1 MRIIC
6 DAGHPAHVHL
16 FKNALRELERRGHR
30 YLVTTR
36 AKEVTLELLRKYD
49 MEHVSF
55 GNRYATIHGKAYG
68 MLKFDAKLYSVAK
81 RFNADMFVSHGSMY
95 AAHVASF
102 LNKPHVSTEDT
113 GNMEQIWLYKP
124 FTKVILTSRSFNRDL
139 GMKQV
144 RYDGYHELAYLH
156 PKYFTPDPDVFRMM
170 GMHRGEKYVIM
181 RFVSWRASHDL
192 AHRGVSMHNKKQ
204 AVREFSKYARV
215 YISSETD
222 LDEEL
227 SPYRFSLTPD
237 LMHDAIY
244 YSSLLYGESGT
255 MASESAVLGTPAIFL
270 DDTGRYYTKEQEDK
284 YGLVYN
290 YTESPADQK
299 RSIERGIELLRMK
312 DVKKKFR
319 MKRDRLLREKI
330 DVTAFLVWFIEN
342 YPASHERVRDEF
354 DYESQFREP
363 VE

>member
-6 DAGHPAHVHL
+6 DAGHPAHIHL
-16 FKNALRELERRGHR
+16 FKNTLRELERRGHR

-55 GNRYATIHGKAYG
+55 GHRYTAIYGKAYG
-68 MLKFDAKLYSVAK
+68 MFKFDAKLYSVAR
-81 RFNADMFVSHGSMY
+81 RFNADMFISHGSMY
-95 AAHVASF
+95 AAHVAS
-102 LNKPHVSTEDT
+102 LLHKPHISTEDT

-124 FTKVILTSRSFNRDL
+124 FTKAILTSRCFEQDL
-139 GMKQV
+139 GSKQV

-156 PKYFTPDPDVFRMM
+156 PKHYTPDPDIFRMM
-170 GMHRGEKYVIM
+170 GIRRSEKYVIM

-192 AHRGVSMHNKKQ
+192 AHRGVSLQNKKK
-204 AVREFSKYARV
+204 AVREFSKYAKV
-215 YISSETD
+215 YISSEIE
-222 LDEEL
+222 LDDEL
-227 SPYRFSLTPD
+227 RPYRFSLPPD
-237 LMHDAIY
+237 LMHDAIN

-270 DDTGRYYTKEQEDK
+270 DDKGRYYTREQEDR

-290 YTESPADQK
+290 YTESPDDQE
-299 RSIERGIELLRMK
+299 RSIAKGIELLRMK
-312 DVKKKFR
+312 DMKKMFRVKRNR
-319 MKRDRLLREKI
+319 MLREKI

-342 YPASHERVRDEF
+342 YPSSHDLVRNEPNYD
-354 DYESQFREP
+354 SQFSEP
-363 VE
+363 IE